1 MTGGGATSFVSA
13 RRLFLAGAIGLTL
26 WLGATFVW
34 HVTWRQGISLP
45 VILFL
50 DQDFPLLLGSLLLL
64 ALAAPF
70 AEGKGIRLPRPT
82 ARIIVPLI
90 LLMGLAAWAGHYA
103 LFQNYAIS
111 RDEEV
116 ARFAAAYMREGLFAR
131 PIPVEWEPYRRAIMP
146 EFFSPFGAA
155 DYWTAAYLPVNSAI
169 QALFWQLGD
178 PNLAGPVLLMAG
190 LLALWRVA
198 LRLMPDRP
206 DAVWVTVLLGCSS
219 SQLWITAMT
228 PYAMTGHFALNM
240 IWLALV
246 LRGGVIGHGS
256 AGVVALVGA
265 GLHQWHFPPLFIAPF
280 ILWMLLAR
288 RWTVAAFHALTLV
301 AIVIVW
307 AKLWPEFLLHAL
319 GAPADVR
326 PSAGVADKVGS
337 LFQRL
342 GDRWQPL
349 VNLSRY
355 IAWNNILMVPLAVLG
370 MAAMRWRAMIRGQE
384 IALPL
389 ALGCLAGCMLAL
401 AQGYGWG
408 FRYAHGFIGPFCL
421 LAGLGWARFR
431 PQDALRPLVIGLCIT
446 ALGSVFLVWR
456 THAFVAPYAASHRLI
471 DSSQADVVLID
482 PRGGLYVTDLVRGR
496 NGVPGKPMVMNL
508 GMLTLD
514 QVDELC
520 KSYVVE
526 LFDRAEFRPLGVP
539 LARWNLSRM
548 DTLRAHMKE
557 AGCDKPV
564 QPPLPETFEDAL
576 NAADNA
582 M

>member
-1 MTGGGATSFVSA
+1 MERLARYVDA

-26 WLGATFVW
+26 WLGATFLW
-34 HVTWRQGISLP
+34 HVTYRQGLTLA

-50 DQDFPLLLGSLLLL
+50 DQDFPALLIGLLLL

-70 AEGKGIRLPRPT
+70 AEGRGFALRAPR

-90 LLMGLAAWAGHYA
+90 LLFALVAWSGHYA
-103 LFQNYAIS
+103 LFQDYAIS

-131 PIPVEWEPYRRAIMP
+131 PIPPEWEPYRRAIMP

-169 QALFWQLGD
+169 QALFWRLGD
-178 PNLAGPVLLMAG
+178 PNLAGPALFAIG
-190 LLALWRVA
+190 LFALWRVA
-198 LRLMPDRP
+198 LHLFPERP
-206 DAVWVTVLLGCSS
+206 DAVWVTMLLGLSS
-219 SQLWITAMT
+219 TQLFVTAMT

-240 IWLALV
+240 VWLALV
-246 LRGGVIGHGS
+246 LRGGVVGHLT
-256 AGVVALVGA
+256 AGAVAIVAA
-265 GLHQWHFPPLFIAPF
+265 GLHQWHFPPIFIAPF

-288 RWTVAAFHALTLV
+288 RWTAAAFHALTLV
-301 AIVIVW
+301 AIVVVW
-307 AKLWPEFLLHAL
+307 AKLWPGFLVHML
-319 GAPADVR
+319 GPPSDVR

-349 VNLSRY
+349 VNLSRF
-355 IAWNNILMVPLAVLG
+355 IAWNDIVMVPLAALG
-370 MAAMRWRAMIRGQE
+370 IAAMRWREAIRGRE

-389 ALGCLAGCMLAL
+389 ALGCVAGCALAL

-421 LAGLGWARFR
+421 LAGLGWVRFR
-431 PQDALRPLVIGLCIT
+431 PAGAMRPVLLAIGIT
-446 ALGSVFLVWR
+446 AVMGGYLIWR
-456 THAFVAPYAASHRLI
+456 THAFVEPYAASHRMI
-471 DSSQADVVLID
+471 DASRADVVLVD

-508 GMLTLD
+508 GMLTLE
-514 QVDELC
+514 QVDQLC
-520 KSYVVE
+520 ATYVVE

-539 LARWNLSRM
+539 LARWNLGRM
-548 DTLRAHMKE
+548 DTLRAYMKE
-557 AGCDKPV
+557 ADCDKPV
-564 QPPLPETFEDAL
+564 LPPLPETFDDAM
-576 NAADNA
+576 NAAGGVL
-582 M
+582 